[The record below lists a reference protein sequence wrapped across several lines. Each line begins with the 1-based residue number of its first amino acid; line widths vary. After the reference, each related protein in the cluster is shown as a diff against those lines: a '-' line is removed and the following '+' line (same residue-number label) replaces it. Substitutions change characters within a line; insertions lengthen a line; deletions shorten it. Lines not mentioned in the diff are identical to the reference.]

1 MVAENTTAGLQAEVH
16 RLLVG
21 IFFRPVIGGVCA
33 ALGGDQRRGK
43 AREPASPRLYR
54 RGEAGY
60 DRGAQAE
67 GRVRRRGAAAAKR
80 LSAGEGE
87 ERNAAGG

>member
-43 AREPASPRLYR
+43 AREPPPRLYPR
-54 RGEAGY
+54 REAGY